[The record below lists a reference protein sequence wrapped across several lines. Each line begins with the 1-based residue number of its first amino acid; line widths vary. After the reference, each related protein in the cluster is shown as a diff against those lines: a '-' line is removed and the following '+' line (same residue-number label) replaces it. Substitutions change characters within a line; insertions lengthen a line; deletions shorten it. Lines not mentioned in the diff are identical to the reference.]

1 MSTQKGVKRKRT
13 AVTLETKLEIL
24 KKIKLG
30 RSNVSLAEEYGLG
43 KTTVSDIKRD
53 QNKLTHLLE
62 TGVAD
67 KNFLLKKSQKSAQNV
82 DLDKA
87 VYTWF
92 TQERT
97 RGTPL
102 SGPIVMAKALSFASQ
117 LNGEGNSFKASQGW
131 LNKFKIR
138 YGIRQ
143 LDVAGEKLSAD
154 TTEIES
160 FRSALKAKVEELGLT
175 QDQIYNADES
185 GLLWRGLP
193 DKTLAHKDE
202 KSAPGHKKA
211 KERITVLFTVNATG
225 THKLPP
231 LIIGKSQKP
240 RCFNHLNM
248 SNLPAHYTSQNKCWM
263 TAEIFKDW
271 FFSDFVPQVRRHLRK
286 KNLESKALLLIDNC
300 PAHPSIDQLS
310 TSDGNI
316 TTVFLPK
323 NTTSIL
329 QPLDGGLIG
338 MFKKKYRSQMLNHI
352 VSTEGE
358 LSEIVKKVTLKD
370 ALYMTVSSWN
380 EISEETVKKVWK
392 KTLFPE
398 NTEEAYDD
406 TEDDVPLTE
415 LQTLLK
421 QKKVEMNQEE
431 VAEWLTSDEKLQTF
445 IPLTD
450 EEIVQS
456 VSQPVNQAIS
466 DESESDNESPAVK
479 PLTHGEGAYHLRK
492 FLDYYET
499 QWDSDPMHMAV
510 FQLVHKQTVKKS
522 IRSRT
527 QKDIR
532 NFFGK

>member
-1 MSTQKGVKRKRT
+1 M
-13 AVTLETKLEIL
+13 
-24 KKIKLG
+24 
-30 RSNVSLAEEYGLG
+30 
-43 KTTVSDIKRD
+43 
-53 QNKLTHLLE
+53 
-62 TGVAD
+62 
-67 KNFLLKKSQKSAQNV
+67 
-82 DLDKA
+82 
-87 VYTWF
+87 
-92 TQERT
+92 
-97 RGTPL
+97 
-102 SGPIVMAKALSFASQ
+102 
-117 LNGEGNSFKASQGW
+117 
-131 LNKFKIR
+131 
-138 YGIRQ
+138 
-143 LDVAGEKLSAD
+143 
-154 TTEIES
+154 
-160 FRSALKAKVEELGLT
+160 
-175 QDQIYNADES
+175 
-185 GLLWRGLP
+185 
-193 DKTLAHKDE
+193 
-202 KSAPGHKKA
+202 
-211 KERITVLFTVNATG
+211 
-225 THKLPP
+225 
-231 LIIGKSQKP
+231 
-240 RCFNHLNM
+240 
-248 SNLPAHYTSQNKCWM
+248 
-263 TAEIFKDW
+263 
-271 FFSDFVPQVRRHLRK
+271 
-286 KNLESKALLLIDNC
+286 
-300 PAHPSIDQLS
+300 
-310 TSDGNI
+310 
-316 TTVFLPK
+316 
-323 NTTSIL
+323 
-329 QPLDGGLIG
+329 
-338 MFKKKYRSQMLNHI
+338 
-352 VSTEGE
+352 
-358 LSEIVKKVTLKD
+358 TLKD